1 MAKVN
6 EMAPRAVRSQ
16 FKKKNFIQQQN
27 ASTSHRVYSE
37 TLDEMLR
44 IKMSTHAMRCMDK
57 AGGLDDYVLSKKRK
71 DQDSVLGE
79 ELKLRIVSILKARAE
94 RGDNNALAKLTLAGV
109 SGYRVANPEER
120 VRELLETEA

>member
-1 MAKVN
+1 
-6 EMAPRAVRSQ
+6 
-16 FKKKNFIQQQN
+16 
-27 ASTSHRVYSE
+27 
-37 TLDEMLR
+37 
-44 IKMSTHAMRCMDK
+44 MRCMDK